1 MIAAFADA
9 RSAILKIG
17 IDTGRDVTPTV
28 DLTVDHIVPAL
39 LGRRESA
46 PVLLKATTRLMFVT
60 ANILVDGGIIIARM
74 NRIYRVTS
82 RVVPKIPG

>member
-1 MIAAFADA
+1 MIAAFADT

-17 IDTGRDVTPTV
+17 IDIGRDVTPTV
-28 DLTVDHIVPAL
+28 DLTVDYIVPAL

-60 ANILVDGGIIIARM
+60 ANILVDGGIITRM
-74 NRIYRVTS
+74 NGIYRITS
-82 RVVPKIPG
+82 TVVPKIPG